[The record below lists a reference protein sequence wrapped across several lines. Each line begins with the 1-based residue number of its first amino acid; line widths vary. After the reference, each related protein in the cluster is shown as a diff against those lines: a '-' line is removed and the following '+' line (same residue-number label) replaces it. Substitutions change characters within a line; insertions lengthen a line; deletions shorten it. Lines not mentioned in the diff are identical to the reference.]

1 MTNAAHPPLWKSP
14 KRLARAVLASSP
26 VYTAMRS
33 RALREQPLTALTY
46 HALGADDE
54 DFDAWIVVRQG
65 DFLRQVDLLR
75 RYYDVVSL
83 DDAVRAHT
91 AGMPSERPRAVITFD
106 DGHDSL
112 HRYLLPIVERE
123 HLPVTVYIATGH
135 IETGLSYWFD
145 RVMNALQTSSP
156 FVLDLRDEGLGAWTV
171 GVSRGQRN
179 WRAISAVLQALK
191 AQSPNRREQLCQR
204 IVEKMASAPRPHFTP
219 LAPMTRAQLDD
230 LAASPWVTL
239 GAHTH
244 CHNLLD
250 QLTLQEAR
258 DSIAQSRDL
267 LKAWTGRSVD
277 HFAYPNG
284 NHNVDLVREV
294 EALGFVSAFTA
305 EKGLWPRGTSRYA
318 ASRIAVG
325 RYDDLPKF
333 KLDLVGGL
341 RRG

>member
-1 MTNAAHPPLWKSP
+1 MSATHPPVWSSP
-14 KRLARAVLASSP
+14 KRLARAVLSTAP

-33 RALREQPLTALTY
+33 RALREQPVTALTY

-65 DFLRQVDLLR
+65 DFLRQVELLR
-75 RYYDVVSL
+75 RTYDVVSL
-83 DDAVRAHT
+83 DEAVKAHT
-91 AGMPSERPRAVITFD
+91 EGRPSAKPRAVITFD
-106 DGHDSL
+106 DGHESL

-123 HLPVTVYIATGH
+123 QLPVTVYIATGH
-135 IETGLSYWFD
+135 IATGQSYWFD
-145 RVMNALQTSSP
+145 RVMNALQTSSA
-156 FVLDLRDEGLGAWTV
+156 FVLDLGDQGLGRWTL
-171 GVSRGQRN
+171 GATRGESN
-179 WRAISAVLQALK
+179 WRVVSDVLQSLK
-191 AQSPNRREQLCQR
+191 GLSPERREAVTGV
-204 IVEKMASAPRPHFTP
+204 IVERMAAAPRPRFRP
-219 LAPMTRAQLDD
+219 LSPMSMAQLKE
-230 LAASPWVTL
+230 LAASRWVTL

-250 QLTLQEAR
+250 QLSLQQASA
-258 DSIAQSRDL
+258 SIAQSRDL
-267 LKAWTGRSVD
+267 LKAWTGRPVD

-284 NHNVDLVREV
+284 NHNGDLVREV
-294 EALGFVSAFTA
+294 EALGFASAFTA